1 MNRDLML
8 DSGPGFAVNS
18 ASVKGPKI
26 MLRHERNERVLRCAR
41 HDARCDR
48 ASQSATKRRQ
58 LIANCMFTKWPLL
71 VSTHNPNHLGYSI
84 RGAPRLAVRR
94 KSGQHQ
100 SKRRSIDIE
109 RDEAKVGLPST
120 GNDRWWLQKY
130 LNICSSSSAIKT
142 DVYNYILYNMMYF
155 YLHIVNPYIYILSNV
170 STSGIFSYHF
180 WRSPKNWN
188 TPTPTSSTIER
199 SATSSAWFF
208 GAFLL
213 QK

>member
-1 MNRDLML
+1 MNRNLML

-48 ASQSATKRRQ
+48 ASQSATKRQQ

-130 LNICSSSSAIKT
+130 LNICSSPSAIKT
-142 DVYNYILYNMMYF
+142 DVYNYILYNMMYI
-155 YLHIVNPYIYILSNV
+155 YLILF
-170 STSGIFSYHF
+170 TY
-180 WRSPKNWN
+180 
-188 TPTPTSSTIER
+188 
-199 SATSSAWFF
+199 
-208 GAFLL
+208 L
-213 QK
+213 